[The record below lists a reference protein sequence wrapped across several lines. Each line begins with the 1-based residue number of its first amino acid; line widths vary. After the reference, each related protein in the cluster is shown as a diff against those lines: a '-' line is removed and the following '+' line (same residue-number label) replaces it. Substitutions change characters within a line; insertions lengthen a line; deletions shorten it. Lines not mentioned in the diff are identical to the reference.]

1 MVILIMK
8 RPVVYFVA
16 ALVALSFASCSSIG
30 VKEGSKWDRTSIASS
45 SKKGTREVR
54 TTAYT
59 HTEADHIVYSNK
71 TAIGTR
77 LKYYSGVRSAASD
90 WSKYPV
96 GTRFQIE
103 GQPGVTYEIDDYG
116 SALVGKNTID
126 LYKPSRAKM
135 NAWGARNVRI
145 KVLKWGSY
153 ERSKD
158 ILKDRTKHSHVRKMY
173 DAINDKA

>member
-16 ALVALSFASCSSIG
+16 ALVAFSFASCSSIG

-71 TAIGTR
+71 TAIG
-77 LKYYSGVRSAASD
+77 K
-90 WSKYPV
+90 
-96 GTRFQIE
+96 
-103 GQPGVTYEIDDYG
+103 
-116 SALVGKNTID
+116 
-126 LYKPSRAKM
+126 
-135 NAWGARNVRI
+135 
-145 KVLKWGSY
+145 
-153 ERSKD
+153 
-158 ILKDRTKHSHVRKMY
+158 
-173 DAINDKA
+173 